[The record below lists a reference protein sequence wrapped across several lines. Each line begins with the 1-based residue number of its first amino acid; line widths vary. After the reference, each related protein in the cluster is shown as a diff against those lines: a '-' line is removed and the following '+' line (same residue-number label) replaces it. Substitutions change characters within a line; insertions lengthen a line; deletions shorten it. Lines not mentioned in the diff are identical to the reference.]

1 MIGTETHSSPIVAES
16 HSLGE
21 GNSWTQE
28 RGARGSQ
35 LPVEEQCADQRAAAA
50 LRRRRPFATL
60 PLQRPSVYEEHRSPS
75 MAFCTS
81 VIQKVLL

>member
-1 MIGTETHSSPIVAES
+1 MIGTETHSSPTVVQS
-16 HSLGE
+16 HSLGG

-35 LPVEEQCADQRAAAA
+35 LPVEEQCAERRAAAA
-50 LRRRRPFATL
+50 PRHHRPFATL
-60 PLQRPSVYEEHRSPS
+60 PLQRASLYEEQHSPS
-75 MAFCTS
+75 MAFRAS